1 MNARPAPTVL
11 KSEEERTPNSFC
23 EASTALALGS
33 GPLISVSQAGRPFS
47 VFYFI
52 MISGL

>member
-11 KSEEERTPNSFC
+11 TSKEERSPNSLC
-23 EASTALALGS
+23 EASAALALGS
-33 GPLISVSQAGRPFS
+33 GPLSSVSQAGRPFS
-47 VFYFI
+47 VFDFF